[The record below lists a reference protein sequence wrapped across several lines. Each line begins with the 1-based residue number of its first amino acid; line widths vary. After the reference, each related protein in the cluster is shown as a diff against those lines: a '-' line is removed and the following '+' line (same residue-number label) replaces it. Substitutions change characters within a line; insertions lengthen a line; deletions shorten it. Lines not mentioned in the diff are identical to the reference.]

1 MLISMSCLVC
11 NNHLVRDSGCVAFLL
26 PTSGMRAK
34 MSAESATACHCVAP
48 CGWCVARKHRPI
60 VHAVLP
66 ATTPVSHQSLQ
77 ENQQTRRGSAHQGL
91 VLLPHRS
98 SVATR
103 CGHERRQPVRH
114 VMQAPVDG
122 AWALDHRAVDEA
134 RPSHASLKIRPLGP
148 PQGPVLSAV
157 RALRSDGIYL
167 LAFE

>member
-1 MLISMSCLVC
+1 MQSQPQHAI
-11 NNHLVRDSGCVAFLL
+11 
-26 PTSGMRAK
+26 
-34 MSAESATACHCVAP
+34 VAP

-60 VHAVLP
+60 VHAILS
-66 ATTPVSHQSLQ
+66 ATTPVSHQSLH

-134 RPSHASLKIRPLGP
+134 RPSHASLKIRPLSS

-157 RALRSDGIYL
+157 RALSSAGIYL
-167 LAFE
+167 LAFERGPLREARLRRGQMGTRPWCRSVRRCQY